1 MDEAAI
7 NWLEHLIKLVF
18 VVGISAGIG
27 GAVAYWVFTTLGR
40 EWFDANFRARLG
52 KYRHAQEK
60 ELERLRLKISSV
72 HDRTIELRQ
81 RELEVI
87 PEAWALLTDAV
98 QKTLHL
104 TGPQAYCPDLNTMT
118 IPQLEE
124 FLARC
129 SLATWEK
136 DEIKTQADKKQ
147 YYIDHVLSSR
157 LVEARKH
164 AADAHFYIIRNG
176 IFLPLDLSDKFLKLS
191 GMVWEALME
200 HQQQEEHKDVP
211 GTMNRRNF
219 LHENG
224 ADFLKELEGAVHH
237 SLWNTQN
244 VRSTPQRAMAE
255 KGFTLFIKRLEEKI
269 DKVWPTSR
277 TEGPHP

>member
-1 MDEAAI
+1 MDEATI
-7 NWLEHLIKLVF
+7 NWLEHIIKLMF
-18 VVGISAGIG
+18 VVGVSAGIG

-60 ELERLRLKISSV
+60 ELERLRLKISNV
-72 HDRTIELRQ
+72 HDRIIELRE

-87 PEAWALLTDAV
+87 PQAWSLLTDAV
-98 QKTLHL
+98 QKTMHL

-118 IPQLEE
+118 IPQLEQ

-129 SLATWEK
+129 SLAAWEK
-136 DEIKTQADKKQ
+136 DELKLQADKKQ
-147 YYIDHVLSSR
+147 YYIDHIHSSR

-164 AADAHFYIIRNG
+164 AADAHFYIVRNG

-211 GTMNRRNF
+211 GTMTRRNL
-219 LHENG
+219 LHEKG
-224 ADFLKELEGAVHH
+224 ADFLKELEGSVHH
-237 SLWNTQN
+237 SLWDTQKA
-244 VRSTPQRAMAE
+244 RSATQRTMPE
-255 KGFTLFIKRLEEKI
+255 KGFTLFMKRLEEKI
-269 DKVWPTSR
+269 GKVWPASR